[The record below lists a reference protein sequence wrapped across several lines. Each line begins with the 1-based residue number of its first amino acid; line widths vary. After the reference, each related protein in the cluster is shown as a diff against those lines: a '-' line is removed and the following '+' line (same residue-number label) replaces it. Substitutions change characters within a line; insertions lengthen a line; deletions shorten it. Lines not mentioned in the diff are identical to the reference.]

1 MFESISLFSPPVVEP
16 VVEKKTVTLIP
27 TISKTTPP
35 IIANILF
42 NSIVNRYCVF
52 ELMNLGLGVGLGTE

>member
-1 MFESISLFSPPVVEP
+1 MTESITVLIVEP
-16 VVEKKTVTLIP
+16 VVEKKTVTLMP

-42 NSIVNRYCVF
+42 NSIDNIVYFNLIRKTN
-52 ELMNLGLGVGLGTE
+52 ELGGGLGTE

>member
-1 MFESISLFSPPVVEP
+1 MTESITVLIVEP
-16 VVEKKTVTLIP
+16 VVEKNTVTLMP

-42 NSIVNRYCVF
+42 NSIDNIVYFNLIRKTN
-52 ELMNLGLGVGLGTE
+52 ELGGGLGTE

>member
-1 MFESISLFSPPVVEP
+1 MTESITVLIVEP
-16 VVEKKTVTLIP
+16 VVEKKTVTLMP

-42 NSIVNRYCVF
+42 NSIGNIVYFNLIRKTN
-52 ELMNLGLGVGLGTE
+52 ELGGGLGTE

>member
-1 MFESISLFSPPVVEP
+1 MVEP
-16 VVEKKTVTLIP
+16 VVEKKTVTLMP

-42 NSIVNRYCVF
+42 NSIDNIVYFNLIRKTN
-52 ELMNLGLGVGLGTE
+52 ELGGGLGTE